1 MSTADFA
8 ADATLGAALL
18 VRARNA
24 IARTWGEVQ
33 LPEPPHPALQA
44 RGATFVTLHRGGALR
59 GCIGTLRAERPLDED
74 VRLHARAAAFDDP
87 RFAPLARFEYEGLEI
102 EVSLLGEPAPLAA
115 ASEAQALALL
125 RRGRD
130 GVILEWR
137 GRRATFLPQVWEQLP
152 QAPRFLAELR
162 RKAGLAADFWAPDL
176 RLARY
181 EVRKFAEAS
190 AMRAA

>member
-1 MSTADFA
+1 VSAA
-8 ADATLGAALL
+8 ELGADATLGPALL
-18 VRARNA
+18 ARARNA
-24 IARTWGEVQ
+24 IARTWGEAP
-33 LPEPPHPALQA
+33 LPEPPHPALHA
-44 RGATFVTLHRGGALR
+44 PGATFVTLRRSGALR

-87 RFAPLARFEYEGLEI
+87 RFAPLARAEYDGLEI
-102 EVSLLGEPAPLAA
+102 EVSLLGEAEPLAA
-115 ASEAQALALL
+115 GSEAQALALL

-152 QAPRFLAELR
+152 QAARFLAELR

-181 EVRKFAEAS
+181 EVRQFAQAS
-190 AMRAA
+190 SIRAA